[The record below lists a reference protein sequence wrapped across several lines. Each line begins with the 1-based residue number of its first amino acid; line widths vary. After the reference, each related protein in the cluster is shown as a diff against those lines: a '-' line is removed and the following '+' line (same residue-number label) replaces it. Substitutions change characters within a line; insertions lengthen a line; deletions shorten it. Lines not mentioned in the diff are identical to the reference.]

1 VLPFYI
7 AKSLRLFALGL
18 ASIALPVQLAAT
30 HAHPIEIGAIIGLA
44 LISGALQ
51 AAATG
56 AIARLLPLKGVA
68 IVSALIMSAGGVLA
82 SFGSLSFMLIAAALG
97 ALNASGTEAGPM
109 LPLEHVTL
117 ARGPHATQR
126 MATYNAI
133 GAAAL
138 AGGTLV
144 AAFLSLRFAFLLYA
158 ACGFLVALCY
168 AATAFPHRASL
179 QSGARR
185 SVHGER
191 LAALF
196 AVDAFAGGLIVQG
209 FIAYWLGSRFHVH
222 AQAIASLLAAC
233 NVLAGIS
240 LFVAIPLAR
249 RFGLLN
255 KMVFSHL
262 PSNVLLILV
271 PFAPTFTI
279 AATLL
284 LIRYSLSQM
293 DVPTRQAFTIAM
305 VPEDEQAY
313 AAGLSAAVRPAAA
326 AASPMLA
333 GMAMQMSVSGMP
345 FFLSGAVKAAYDL
358 TMFFVFRRA
367 KR

>member
-1 VLPFYI
+1 
-7 AKSLRLFALGL
+7 
-18 ASIALPVQLAAT
+18 
-30 HAHPIEIGAIIGLA
+30 
-44 LISGALQ
+44 
-51 AAATG
+51 
-56 AIARLLPLKGVA
+56 
-68 IVSALIMSAGGVLA
+68 
-82 SFGSLSFMLIAAALG
+82 
-97 ALNASGTEAGPM
+97 
-109 LPLEHVTL
+109 
-117 ARGPHATQR
+117 
-126 MATYNAI
+126 
-133 GAAAL
+133 
-138 AGGTLV
+138 
-144 AAFLSLRFAFLLYA
+144 
-158 ACGFLVALCY
+158 
-168 AATAFPHRASL
+168 
-179 QSGARR
+179 
-185 SVHGER
+185 
-191 LAALF
+191 
-196 AVDAFAGGLIVQG
+196 VQG

-255 KMVFSHL
+255 TMVFSHL

-345 FFLSGAVKAAYDL
+345 FFLSDAVKAAYDL